1 MKFGTLTNSNIV
13 NSMVVFTFSVLQ
25 QRYPFPGKLV
35 HKRKVPVLAEIWY
48 QDQLD
53 CLEFDGDVFS
63 FFSLEVFFWTNLV
76 QKIKIAY

>member
-1 MKFGTLTNSNIV
+1 MKFGTLSNSNIV

-53 CLEFDGDVFS
+53 CLEFDGDVTFLALAWKC
-63 FFSLEVFFWTNLV
+63 FFGR
-76 QKIKIAY
+76 I